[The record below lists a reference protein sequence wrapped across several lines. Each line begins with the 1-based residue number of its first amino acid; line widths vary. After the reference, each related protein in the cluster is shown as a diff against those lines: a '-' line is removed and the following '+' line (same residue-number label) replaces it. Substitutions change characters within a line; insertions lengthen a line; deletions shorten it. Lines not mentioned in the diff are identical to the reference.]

1 MDNQDTPQQQYNT
14 RIKQKQEKQNQE
26 QNELRPGAMHGLAS
40 PVPIPN
46 DGTCREVL
54 IVKSRTFNINMHQF
68 MYLHY

>member
-14 RIKQKQEKQNQE
+14 RIKQNQE